1 MSDTPK
7 WKCPRCPCGS
17 YVAVYA
23 AQIGHSCQP
32 GSPCVPKGSPGGR
45 KPDPL
50 KQDAMAAMR
59 RSGST
64 LQAIADQYGITK
76 QAVDYLLAARK
87 RRLVGNPRIVG

>member
-1 MSDTPK
+1 MEVPPAVPVAPTWLSTRRRSATHVSPARRASPK
-7 WKCPRCPCGS
+7 AR
-17 YVAVYA
+17 
-23 AQIGHSCQP
+23 
-32 GSPCVPKGSPGGR
+32 PGGR

-76 QAVDYLLAARK
+76 QAVDYLLAARET
-87 RRLVGNPRIVG
+87 